1 MNKEI
6 IKEYI
11 RTENDGA
18 LETLK
23 ESEEKQ
29 RGRNFNIQEYT
40 NKNNIKHAWALL
52 EQPEVLSIRHRNHFT
67 DSVDVPIELG
77 DLIASGVD
85 NSVEIENFINQQDS
99 QRGIHYR
106 DYYQ

>member
-40 NKNNIKHAWALL
+40 NVRSSKEFQYLSL
-52 EQPEVLSIRHRNHFT
+52 VQTDVL
-67 DSVDVPIELG
+67 
-77 DLIASGVD
+77 
-85 NSVEIENFINQQDS
+85 
-99 QRGIHYR
+99 
-106 DYYQ
+106 